1 MAENEIRIAGGLLQ
15 DFTQLCGFE
24 QAGLPP
30 QEFLEELYAFFYS

>member
-15 DFTQLCGFE
+15 DFTQKVFE

-30 QEFLEELYAFFYS
+30 QDAAI